1 MNTNTI
7 VVEAFKTVLDKEKN
21 IAILIK
27 KLQSTDSK
35 KPDKEHDKE
44 YTRAVYQIIG
54 DILTNGSDIKSLKE
68 ISIRLKNKRIGWDH
82 PVYDKIREKIEEY
95 DDYLVNPFDVAE
107 GIAECRKCGSKKTFS
122 NQKQTRSSD
131 EPMTTF
137 TKCANCGDEWTY
149 SG

>member
-7 VVEAFKTVLDKEKN
+7 VNEAFKTVLDKEKN
-21 IAILIK
+21 ISILVK
-27 KLQSTDSK
+27 KLQVLAL
-35 KPDKEHDKE
+35 PEKE
-44 YTRAVYQIIG
+44 YIRAVYQIIG
-54 DILTNGSDIKSLKE
+54 DLLENGSDIKALKE
-68 ISIRLKNKRIGWDH
+68 LSIRIKNKRIGWEH

-95 DDYLVNPFDVAE
+95 DDYLVNPFEVAE

-137 TKCANCGDEWTY
+137 TKCANCGNEWTY